1 MVPPPDCEVAN
12 KKLRRFFATFPMP
25 AQGLGRKEGRGT
37 LTCLKSVPRSDTRK
51 ERHTERATA
60 ERPHAKSDRGS
71 AEIIFSRTHPIFLRK
86 KACFAEL
93 FSRKSAKNP
102 FFPAKTAVFAG
113 KSAFFAIFAKT
124 ERPNHGKS
132 VPKSVLESSEERPPC
147 KERPRSVP
155 RKERLF
161 SKELRRPEN
170 DGTLQGSLF
179 KQVKVGIFIKFS

>member
-1 MVPPPDCEVAN
+1 MSFEVVM
-12 KKLRRFFATFPMP
+12 L
-25 AQGLGRKEGRGT
+25 T

-161 SKELRRPEN
+161 SKELRRPES
-170 DGTLQGSLF
+170 GRTLHRTLF
-179 KQVKVGIFIKFS
+179 